1 MNEKRREII
10 IAEIKYWKMSKLLP
24 EKYCDYLLTLY
35 TGGDEDV
42 VETITEKDSIHA
54 REKSSA
60 WNKVFL
66 WAIVGVS
73 IILAMFLLPQ
83 FATTLLLVSSLLTII
98 FFVLAWR
105 KPKTSY
111 DSSAMY
117 YTLAVLMLLFTT
129 LHAWSSYMNDR
140 LAILIG
146 ILILNCIVWLW
157 VGRKRQLLYFTI
169 AGFVGLFIV
178 VGFVF
183 FRLGG

>member
-1 MNEKRREII
+1 MNDKRREII

-35 TGGDEDV
+35 TGGNDEV

-54 REKSSA
+54 KEKSSE
-60 WNKVFL
+60 WNKIFL
-66 WAIVGVS
+66 WAIVGVG
-73 IILAMFLLPQ
+73 IVLAMFIFPQ
-83 FATTLLLVSSLLTII
+83 FPATILFLSTLLTIL

-105 KPKTSY
+105 PPTRSY
-111 DSSAMY
+111 NPSSLY
-117 YTLAVLMLLFTT
+117 YILAVLMLLFTT
-129 LHAWSSYMNDR
+129 LHAWSSYMSDR

-169 AGFVGLFIV
+169 AGFVGLFII